1 MHLRSVFLLLLF
13 VLCTVFL
20 IVNWQGVMADVNV
33 NLLWTEIQAPLGLIL
48 LLGPGLVI
56 LICLVYGFVQQAA
69 LSMELRRVN
78 KQLQQARELAQKA
91 EQSRFTELKNE
102 MQKQMLE
109 LQNQSASRHASIMAA
124 VNGLQAAV
132 DESAQDTVNSLSAS
146 VGEVEDRLTQLVE
159 MATGKEIEIRD
170 KEKTKEAGMNAH
182 LTKPVNREEIIRVL
196 AAYWKNKG

>member
-91 EQSRFTELKNE
+91 EQSRFTELK

-170 KEKTKEAGMNAH
+170 KEKTKEA
-182 LTKPVNREEIIRVL
+182 K
-196 AAYWKNKG
+196 